1 MHQVHLDTWPETRG
15 SRSKGHTCISEAE
28 MISHLQSSHPF
39 APLAV
44 EPSFTPEEVPPLTAL
59 TDAGLLGLLWVP
71 PEGSGAGAGAPE
83 LVI

>member
-1 MHQVHLDTWPETRG
+1 
-15 SRSKGHTCISEAE
+15 

-71 PEGSGAGAGAPE
+71 AGAGAGAPE